1 MPVRP
6 RMAEASAPASSAN
19 LGPGFDC
26 LAVALEIRCIVHAQP
41 AEDWSVTHLGS
52 AAPPPGAD
60 DAVLTAAR
68 SAVGADRPL
77 ALEVDNAIPIGR
89 GLGSSSAAAAAGAF
103 AAWKAHGE
111 SPSLHRAWEIA
122 TEMDG
127 HPDNAAAAVYG
138 GLMLATAGGSVHR
151 LPWNVALNAVVA
163 VPHEPFRT
171 SEARRLLPPAY
182 EADVVG
188 RSLARVAALVA
199 GLVGGDATLL
209 ADASGDEVHEQPR
222 QEARP
227 DVAEL
232 IDVAR
237 AAGAAHAAWS
247 GAGPSML
254 ALVPPG
260 ATGRVEEALERCLG
274 DRGVVLSPGIATT
287 GVI

>member
-1 MPVRP
+1 M
-6 RMAEASAPASSAN
+6 
-19 LGPGFDC
+19 
-26 LAVALEIRCIVHAQP
+26 
-41 AEDWSVTHLGS
+41 
-52 AAPPPGAD
+52 
-60 DAVLTAAR
+60 
-68 SAVGADRPL
+68 
-77 ALEVDNAIPIGR
+77 ALEVDNAVPIGR

-138 GLMLATAGGSVHR
+138 GLMLAAAGGAVHR
-151 LPWNVALNAVVA
+151 LPWNVALHSVVA

-171 SEARRLLPPAY
+171 SEARRLLPPVYDAP
-182 EADVVG
+182 VVA
-188 RSLARVAALVA
+188 RSLARVSALVA
-199 GLVGGDATLL
+199 GLVGGDVTLL
-209 ADASGDEVHEQPR
+209 ADASGDEIHERPR
-222 QEARP
+222 QEVRP

-232 IDVAR
+232 IEVAR

-254 ALVPPG
+254 ALVSPG
-260 ATGRVEEALERCLG
+260 ATSRVRDALERCLG

-287 GVI
+287 GVV

>member
-1 MPVRP
+1 
-6 RMAEASAPASSAN
+6 MAEASAPASSAN

-26 LAVALEIRCIVHAQP
+26 LAVALEIRCVVRAEP
-41 AEDWSVTHLGS
+41 APTWSVEHVGP

-60 DAVLTAAR
+60 DAVLMAAR
-68 SAVGADRPL
+68 IAVGEDRPL
-77 ALEVDNAIPIGR
+77 SLTVDNAVPVGR
-89 GLGSSSAAAAAGAF
+89 GLGSSSAAAAAGAV

-111 SPSLHRAWEIA
+111 LPSLHRAWEIA
-122 TEMDG
+122 AEMDG

-138 GLMLATAGGSVHR
+138 GLVLATAGGAVHR
-151 LPWNVALNAVVA
+151 LPWNVALGAVVA

-182 EADVVG
+182 EADVVA

-199 GLVGGDATLL
+199 GLVGGDVALL
-209 ADASGDEVHEQPR
+209 ADASGDEIHERPR
-222 QEARP
+222 EEVRP
-227 DVAEL
+227 DVGEL

-254 ALVPPG
+254 ALVAPT
-260 ATGRVEEALERCLG
+260 AAERVRLSLERCIG
-274 DRGVVLSPGIATT
+274 DRGVVLVPGIATS
-287 GVI
+287 GVV

>member
-1 MPVRP
+1 MSVRP

-26 LAVALEIRCIVHAQP
+26 LAVALEIRCVVRATP
-41 AEDWSVTHLGS
+41 AAEWTVAHLGPV
-52 AAPPPGAD
+52 APPPGAD
-60 DAVLTAAR
+60 DAVLEAAR
-68 SAVGADRPL
+68 AAVGVDRPL
-77 ALEVDNAIPIGR
+77 GLEVDNAVPIGR

-103 AAWKAHGE
+103 AAWKAYGE

-138 GLMLATAGGSVHR
+138 GLMLATAGGTVHR
-151 LPWNVALNAVVA
+151 LPWNVALDALVA

-182 EADVVG
+182 ESEVVA

-199 GLVGGDATLL
+199 GLVGGDATWL
-209 ADASGDEVHEQPR
+209 ADASGDEIHEQPR
-222 QEARP
+222 QVARP

-232 IDVAR
+232 IEVAR

-254 ALVPPG
+254 ALVSPG
-260 ATGRVEEALERCLG
+260 ATTRVREALERCLG

-287 GVI
+287 GVV